1 MGNSFPDVLLGVDE
15 LISTSV
21 HKNVDIECTDGS
33 VEFYRNG
40 ELQARYSVSDKSNSV
55 YNKVM
60 DLTKD
65 IIRQ

>member
-1 MGNSFPDVLLGVDE
+1 MANSFPDVLLGPDE

-21 HKNVDIECTDGS
+21 HKDADIECHERT

-40 ELQARYSVSDKSNSV
+40 DLQARYSVSDQSDRV
-55 YNKVM
+55 YIKVM

-65 IIRQ
+65 ITRQ